1 MRGLGWVSSY
11 MIEEKIPLK
20 QGLKP
25 NGLFSGVDQIL
36 IEEKI
41 PLKQGLKHMTSKDA
55 AAAPYY

>member
-1 MRGLGWVSSY
+1 

-25 NGLFSGVDQIL
+25 IMPFIPFLAAL

-41 PLKQGLKHMTSKDA
+41 PLKQGLKLDFYADSRFMFDGLKRRFH
-55 AAAPYY
+55 